1 MNLQSITLYVET
13 NLRNQV
19 KEEFMESL
27 MTDFAI
33 AKFLFLE

>member
-1 MNLQSITLYVET
+1 MNLQSITKYVKT

-27 MTDFAI
+27 MTDFAQ
-33 AKFLFLE
+33 FF